1 MSKVEQKLEQMGLYL
16 PPPLVVP
23 AGLTLP
29 FQPVIVRG
37 NRVYIS
43 GHAPQEPDGTISK
56 PLGKVGLDLTAEQG
70 NEMARKVGLSILGD
84 LKRALGDLD
93 RVTQWLRAFG
103 MVNVAPGFS
112 STTPVI
118 NGFSELILALYGPEA
133 GAHTRS
139 AVGMATLPMEISV
152 EIEAE
157 VEIDG

>member
-1 MSKVEQKLEQMGLYL
+1 M
-16 PPPLVVP
+16 
-23 AGLTLP
+23 
-29 FQPVIVRG
+29 
-37 NRVYIS
+37 
-43 GHAPQEPDGTISK
+43 
-56 PLGKVGLDLTAEQG
+56 
-70 NEMARKVGLSILGD
+70 
-84 LKRALGDLD
+84 
-93 RVTQWLRAFG
+93 TQWLRAFG